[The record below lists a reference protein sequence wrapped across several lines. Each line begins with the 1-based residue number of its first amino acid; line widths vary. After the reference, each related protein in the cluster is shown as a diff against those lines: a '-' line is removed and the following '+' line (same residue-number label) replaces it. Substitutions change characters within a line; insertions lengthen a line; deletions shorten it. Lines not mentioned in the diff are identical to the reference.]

1 MLLTLGW
8 QCRFYLRAF
17 LPEFLVMERG
27 SFMVKKIEDAV
38 NVENSLNEVL
48 LRGRVSGDPTEKELP
63 SGDRVVEFRI
73 VVPRKSRDGV
83 DTLDIAA
90 WTSKTRRTGLT
101 LKSEE
106 WVEVSGAVRRRFWQA
121 PSGLASR
128 WQIEASAISR
138 I

>member
-1 MLLTLGW
+1 MT
-8 QCRFYLRAF
+8 
-17 LPEFLVMERG
+17 
-27 SFMVKKIEDAV
+27 KKNGKTAEVIEDY
-38 NVENSLNEVL
+38 SLNEVV
-48 LRGRVSGDPTEKELP
+48 LRGRVSGEPLEKELP

-73 VVPRKSRDGV
+73 VVPRRTREGV

-90 WTSKTRRTGLT
+90 WSAKTRRTGLT

-106 WVEVSGAVRRRFWQA
+106 WVEISGAIRRRFWQA

>member
-1 MLLTLGW
+1 MTKTAEKVSVDDLS
-8 QCRFYLRAF
+8 
-17 LPEFLVMERG
+17 V
-27 SFMVKKIEDAV
+27 
-38 NVENSLNEVL
+38 NEVL
-48 LRGRVSGDPTEKELP
+48 LRGRVSGEPTEKQLP

-90 WTSKTRRTGLT
+90 WTARTRRTGLT
-101 LKSEE
+101 LKAEE

-128 WQIEASAISR
+128 WQIEASVISR